1 MTDITLLTDARYVNP
16 TTIDWY
22 VQNVLDED
30 RLVTEALQRKGLTV
44 TRTNWDNPEYDWTK
58 TRFAVFRATWDY
70 FDRFQEFSKWL
81 TSVNNKTNLINPLSL
96 VKWNMDK
103 HYLRDLKNRGI
114 NISPTLFVEPGEIRS
129 LSEIVK
135 STGWNDCI
143 LKPAVSGAARHTY
156 KLDASNVR
164 DHEAIFRKLI
174 DEESMLI
181 QEFQHQI
188 TTKGE
193 VALMVFGG
201 KFSHAVLK
209 KAKAGDFR
217 VQDDFGGTVHEY
229 LPSQQEIDFAE
240 HIVSSCSPLPVYARV
255 DVIWDNQNNLSVSEL
270 ELLEPELWFRKN
282 ELAAE
287 MFADTVVAEVNGK
300 LQ

>member
-16 TTIDWY
+16 SSIDWY
-22 VQNVLDED
+22 IQNILEED
-30 RLVTEALQRKGLTV
+30 RLVTEALQKKGLTV

-70 FDRFQEFSKWL
+70 FDRFHEFSKWL
-81 TSVNNKTNLINPLSL
+81 TIVNTKTKLINPLSL
-96 VKWNMDK
+96 VTWNMDK
-103 HYLRDLKNRGI
+103 HYLLDLKKRGI
-114 NISPTLFVEPGEIRS
+114 NIPPTLFVEPGEIRS

-135 STGWNDCI
+135 STGWSDCI

-156 KLDASNVR
+156 KLNASNCR
-164 DHEAIFRKLI
+164 DHETIFRKLI
-174 DEESMLI
+174 SEESMLI

-193 VALMVFGG
+193 VALMLFGG

-217 VQDDFGGTVHEY
+217 VQDDFGGTVHDY
-229 LPSQQEIDFAE
+229 SPSQQEIEFAE
-240 HIVSSCSPLPVYARV
+240 HTVSTCAPLPVYARV

-270 ELLEPELWFRKN
+270 ELIEPELWFRKHP
-282 ELAAE
+282 LAADI
-287 MFADTVVAEVNGK
+287 FAKAILKK
-300 LQ
+300 LEK

>member
-16 TTIDWY
+16 STIDWY
-22 VQNVLDED
+22 IQNILEED
-30 RLVTEALQRKGLTV
+30 RLVTEALQKKGLTV

-70 FDRFQEFSKWL
+70 FDRFQEFSRWL
-81 TSVNNKTNLINPLSL
+81 SAVNDKTSLINPLSL
-96 VKWNMDK
+96 VRWNMDK

-114 NISPTLFVEPGEIRS
+114 TIPPTLFVEPGEIRS

-156 KLDASNVR
+156 KLNESNVK
-164 DHEAIFRKLI
+164 DHEMIFRKLI
-174 DEESMLI
+174 GEESMLI

-188 TTKGE
+188 TMKGE
-193 VALMVFGG
+193 VALMLFGG

-217 VQDDFGGTVHEY
+217 VQDDFGGTVHKY
-229 LPSQQEIDFAE
+229 LPSQQEIEFAE
-240 HIVSSCSPLPVYARV
+240 HVVATCKPLPVYARV

-270 ELLEPELWFRKN
+270 ELIEPELWFRKHP
-282 ELAAE
+282 LAADI
-287 MFADTVVAEVNGK
+287 FAKAILKKIEK
-300 LQ
+300 